1 MVVVGTYVYVRTCVR
16 NRKYLNNG
24 FMYFDE
30 TLYVGTLGNSLEPVF
45 FVLIYFKNCA
55 EEDGGEG
62 GHAY

>member
-1 MVVVGTYVYVRTCVR
+1 
-16 NRKYLNNG
+16 
-24 FMYFDE
+24 MYFDE

-45 FVLIYFKNCA
+45 FVLIYFKNWA